1 MPKLVNRAKMTT
13 ATTGTGTITLGSAV
27 DGFQTFSAAGVS
39 NGDVVRYVI
48 ESGNAWEIGTGT
60 YTASGT
66 TLSRTLTQSSTG
78 SLLNLTGTSF
88 VFITAASQD
97 IVTSVASKAGDVT
110 LVKGDVGL
118 GNVDN
123 TSDANKPVSTA
134 QQTALDLKANLASPT
149 LTGTPAAPT
158 ATVGTNTTQ
167 IATTAFV
174 NAEIANDAPTKTGGG
189 ASGTWNIA
197 ISGNA
202 ATATSATTS
211 TSTTNPTFSGDAVNK
226 ADITTRTD
234 SGFYETDTGTTA
246 EGWPRN
252 DGIWQHMIAS
262 THSNDSNY
270 YSMQLAGGFYSQ
282 QWYMRN
288 TNGNGSTS
296 WSELLTS
303 ASYNSYAPSLTGTG
317 ASGNWAIN
325 VTGNA
330 ATTSQRNFSG
340 DIAATGQGRF
350 TGWYGGGSGNNALA
364 AEVGVSGGTAYVLSY
379 NRGTSTYGSLTLNA
393 TNISLDPQGGSIS
406 LGANIGVPGDSHMT
420 FGPNSTWGSSLRV
433 GGNGRTATGTEMA
446 SVVTT
451 DGNLHLDPAAS
462 ANATYLN
469 YYAGTNGVTF
479 GNGASS
485 IVAVMGPD
493 GDLWKGGA
501 DNTGTQYV
509 QNTGTWGISI
519 TGDAGSVDG
528 LSPPQFYNNMG
539 QNHNTQTDFNAV
551 SDFGARYLQGGT
563 NGPTVD
569 TSDQFYGFTMGL
581 GNDYPLSQYGSQFYW
596 PRAAQ
601 DANTYIYVRDREGGS
616 WGSWRKTQAG
626 YADSAGSVAWGS
638 VTSKPSNIMYYQGF
652 TLDANTMDSNSTGF
666 TYSVNAPATGPVARF
681 STGGSYDLWLNA
693 PYSGGGNNLYFRTR
707 NGDTGTLNSWRTVLN
722 DANYTSYA
730 PSLTGSG
737 ASGTWGINVTGNA
750 ATATSLSTDR
760 TNWST
765 NGTIND
771 VVGQLAWKNY
781 GNNHTIFDASNSTS
795 PSGSGV
801 NDTNADIGWSAS
813 YPTLMGWNGVNTY
826 GVRVDSARVADSAGS
841 ADQIDGVGFRNTGSN
856 SAVNADTLDSNG
868 ITYYTAG
875 VPNFTGNATDGA
887 LYSQAYSS
895 SWQHQIAADYRSGQ
909 IALRGKNSGTWQS
922 WRTVLDSSNYGSY
935 ALPLT
940 GGTVNGQ
947 SYFTSSQN
955 TGASAGNASLQAHST
970 GGNGAVMS
978 FHRAGVY
985 AVNMGLDSD
994 NVFRIGGWSAPANL
1008 LQMDMSGNLT
1018 VAGDITMSGTGMI
1031 KVPVGTTAQRPGS
1044 PAVGMIRYNST
1055 RGCYEGYTPS
1065 GWVNMSATLFDS
1077 LGSTT

>member
-1 MPKLVNRAKMTT
+1 
-13 ATTGTGTITLGSAV
+13 
-27 DGFQTFSAAGVS
+27 
-39 NGDVVRYVI
+39 
-48 ESGNAWEIGTGT
+48 
-60 YTASGT
+60 
-66 TLSRTLTQSSTG
+66 
-78 SLLNLTGTSF
+78 
-88 VFITAASQD
+88 
-97 IVTSVASKAGDVT
+97 
-110 LVKGDVGL
+110 
-118 GNVDN
+118 
-123 TSDANKPVSTA
+123 
-134 QQTALDLKANLASPT
+134 
-149 LTGTPAAPT
+149 
-158 ATVGTNTTQ
+158 
-167 IATTAFV
+167 
-174 NAEIANDAPTKTGGG
+174 
-189 ASGTWNIA
+189 
-197 ISGNA
+197 
-202 ATATSATTS
+202 
-211 TSTTNPTFSGDAVNK
+211 
-226 ADITTRTD
+226 
-234 SGFYETDTGTTA
+234 
-246 EGWPRN
+246 
-252 DGIWQHMIAS
+252 MIAS

-270 YSMQLAGGFYSQ
+270 FSMQLAGGFFTQ

-288 TNGNGSTS
+288 TNNNGSTS

-616 WGSWRKTQAG
+616 WGSWRKTRAG
-626 YADSAGSVAWGS
+626 YADSAGSVAWGNVS
-638 VTSKPSNIMYYQGF
+638 SKPSNIMYYQGF

-666 TYSVNAPATGPVARF
+666 TYSVNAPYTGPVARF
-681 STGGSYDLWLNA
+681 STGGGYDLWLNA
-693 PYSGGGNNLYFRTR
+693 TYNGGNDLAFRTR
-707 NGDTGTLNSWRTVLN
+707 NGDTNTLNPWRAVVHSGNLTTYTAARNGSGYLIPDNWIQFNGSYGIYSTTNNAHIFPNNGTYGSWKVIGTRNGWAGLEFEDSSTSLMQATDGNLSGFHRNGYGWQFYWQGGTLYCFKNTYGGGTQATVL
-722 DANYTSYA
+722 DSSNYTSYA

-737 ASGTWGINVTGNA
+737 ASGNWGINITGNA
-750 ATATSLSTDR
+750 ATATT
-760 TNWST
+760 
-765 NGTIND
+765 
-771 VVGQLAWKNY
+771 
-781 GNNHTIFDASNSTS
+781 
-795 PSGSGV
+795 
-801 NDTNADIGWSAS
+801 
-813 YPTLMGWNGVNTY
+813 
-826 GVRVDSARVADSAGS
+826 
-841 ADQIDGVGFRNTGSN
+841 ADQIDGFGFRNTGSN

-909 IALRGKNSGTWQS
+909 IALRGKNNGTWQS
-922 WRTVLDSSNYGSY
+922 WRTVLDSGNYGSY

-947 SYFTSSQN
+947 SYFTSSQD
-955 TGASAGNASLQAHST
+955 TGASVGNASLQAYST

-978 FHRAGVY
+978 FHRGGSY

-994 NVFRIGGWSAPANL
+994 NVFRIGGWSAPANR

-1018 VAGDITMSGTGMI
+1018 MAGSVTATAFAGSGASLTSL
-1031 KVPVGTTAQRPGS
+1031 PAPTSAQVGSATADLAAG
-1044 PAVGMIRYNST
+1044 AVGSYAFLVLALDTDTDYAAGNTFAGSNLRYAGASAT
-1055 RGCYEGYTPS
+1055 TSGSSPVVPSSGTPS
-1065 GWVNMSATLFDS
+1065 GTWRNMGYLQNISSGGGAGS
-1077 LGSTT
+1077 QRQGSTVFLRIS